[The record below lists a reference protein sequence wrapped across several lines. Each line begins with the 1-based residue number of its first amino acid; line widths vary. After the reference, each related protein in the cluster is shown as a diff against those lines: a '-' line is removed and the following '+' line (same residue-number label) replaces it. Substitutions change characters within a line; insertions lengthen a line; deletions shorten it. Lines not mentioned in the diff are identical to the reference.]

1 MTEAENK
8 MNSAVGII
16 VALTVGLLLV
26 AFLLPV
32 ALEELVA
39 VETTD
44 WSEGASSLF
53 EILDLIAILVV
64 FLVFIGW
71 AMRAK

>member
-44 WSEGASSLF
+44 WSDGASSLF